1 MAFCLVV
8 GRTSV
13 SEEPTGSVADAG
25 IFFFGYFLF
34 ITSVSVIIL
43 C

>member
-1 MAFCLVV
+1 MPFCLVV

-25 IFFFGYFLF
+25 ILVCYYLF

>member
-1 MAFCLVV
+1 MPFCLVV

-25 IFFFGYFLF
+25 IFLVTFCSLLLFL
-34 ITSVSVIIL
+34 
-43 C
+43 